1 MSHAAFEGSARASNR
16 WLIIAPVVLMAL
28 WIGLCAW
35 SLSLLGG
42 MMSEVASATH
52 AAPPHEMRARIAA
65 ATSAAPDLCPLPAD
79 RVSTRA
85 R

>member
-1 MSHAAFEGSARASNR
+1 MSHATFEGTARASDH
-16 WLIIAPVVLMAL
+16 WLIIGPVVLMTL

-42 MMSEVASATH
+42 MSHVANAGQ
-52 AAPPHEMRARIAA
+52 AAPPVEARARIAA
-65 ATSAAPDLCPLPAD
+65 ASSAAPDLCPLPTD
-79 RVSTRA
+79 RVSTMA

>member
-1 MSHAAFEGSARASNR
+1 MSHAAFEGTARASDR
-16 WLIIAPVVLMAL
+16 WLIIGPVVLMAL

-35 SLSLLGG
+35 SVTLLGA

-52 AAPPHEMRARIAA
+52 AAPPHDTRARIAA
-65 ATSAAPDLCPLPAD
+65 ATSAAPDLCPLPTD
-79 RVSTRA
+79 RVSARA